1 MTPEQASASI
11 AKAIR
16 KAKQLNAKSIRAI
29 AADAIPLI
37 EVEWPVATGRS
48 QEGWTDVSTTAGA
61 DVVNPV
67 PYASEVHNGLAD
79 TLVPSVI
86 SSLEE
91 DWRETVNSTLL
102 PILEGR

>member
-1 MTPEQASASI
+1 MTPEQASASL

-16 KAKQLNAKSIRAI
+16 KARRLNSQAIRAL

-61 DVVNPV
+61 AIANPV
-67 PYASEVHNGLAD
+67 PYASEVHSGLAD

-91 DWRETVNSTLL
+91 DWRATVNRTLL